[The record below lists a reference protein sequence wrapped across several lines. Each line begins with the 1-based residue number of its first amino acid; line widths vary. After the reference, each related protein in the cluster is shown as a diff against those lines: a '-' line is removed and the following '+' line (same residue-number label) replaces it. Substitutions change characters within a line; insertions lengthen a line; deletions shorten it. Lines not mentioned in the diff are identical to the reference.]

1 MPTNEQRRAAAKRKL
16 ERQLQRRA
24 QRAKRRRTIA
34 MSATVLGTVLVVGLV
49 YFFATQGGG
58 DDAEAAGQTDPPAA
72 SDEMPPTETTEGPC
86 GYIIGGEPPAKEVA
100 VPEDVDPTPAEG
112 TVEATLT
119 TNQGEVGVSLDRA
132 AAPCTVQS
140 FLHLAESGYF
150 DESPCH
156 RLVTSEGSLEVL
168 QCGDPTGTGSG
179 GPGYA
184 VADELTGEE
193 TYGRGTLAMANAG
206 PDTSGSQFFIVYGDS
221 ELPPSYTVFGTVDE
235 AGLGVV
241 DEIAEAGEATGA
253 GDGPPNTE
261 TIIESVGIA
270 S

>member
-34 MSATVLGTVLVVGLV
+34 MSVTVLATVLVVGLV
-49 YFFATQGGG
+49 YFLATQGGN
-58 DDAEAAGQTDPPAA
+58 DDAEAAGQTDPPA
-72 SDEMPPTETTEGPC
+72 SDELPATETTDGPC
-86 GYIIGGEPPAKEVA
+86 GYIIGGEEPAREVA

-112 TVEATLT
+112 TVETTLA
-119 TNQGEVGVSLDRA
+119 TNQGEIGVSLDRA

-140 FLHLAESGYF
+140 FVHLAESGYF
-150 DESPCH
+150 DDSPCH

-184 VADELTGEE
+184 IPDELTGEE

-206 PDTSGSQFFIVYGDS
+206 PDTNGSQFFIVYGDS

-241 DEIAEAGEATGA
+241 DEIAEAGEATGG
-253 GDGPPNTE
+253 GDGPPETE

>member
-49 YFFATQGGG
+49 YFFATQGG
-58 DDAEAAGQTDPPAA
+58 DDAEAAGQ
-72 SDEMPPTETTEGPC
+72 SDTPETPSSVETTDGPC
-86 GYIIGGEPPAKEVA
+86 GYVTSGEPAKEVDI
-100 VPEDVDPTPAEG
+100 PEDVDPTPAEG
-112 TVEATLT
+112 TVDATLA
-119 TNQGEVGVSLDRA
+119 TNQGEIGLTLDRE

-140 FLHLAESGYF
+140 FVHLAESGYF
-150 DESPCH
+150 DESQCH
-156 RLVTSEGSLEVL
+156 RLVTAEGSLEVL

-179 GPGYA
+179 GPGYEI
-184 VADELTGEE
+184 ADELTGEE

-206 PDTSGSQFFIVYGDS
+206 PNTGGSQFFIVYGDS
-221 ELPPSYTVFGTVDE
+221 ELPPSYTVFGTIDE
-235 AGLGVV
+235 GGLEVV
-241 DEIAEAGEATGA
+241 DGIAEAGESTGQ

-261 TIIESVGIA
+261 TIIESA
-270 S
+270 SITA